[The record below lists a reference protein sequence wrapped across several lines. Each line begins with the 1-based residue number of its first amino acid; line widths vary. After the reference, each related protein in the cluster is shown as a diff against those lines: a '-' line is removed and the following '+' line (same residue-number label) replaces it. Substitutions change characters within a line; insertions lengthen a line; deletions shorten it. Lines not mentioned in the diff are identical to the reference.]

1 MKHLKKY
8 KHKKFYIKIPML
20 ILLVLLSLT
29 LFANNSHSI
38 IKQNDE
44 LSDESKPGDQ
54 SITQFIQTELIVQDG
69 VNWND
74 VDVETQEGIVTLSG
88 EVDNILEKDRSIN
101 IAKSIK
107 GVRAVVDKL
116 KIRKTDISD
125 QQLKNDV
132 ESALLIDPATDS
144 YELEIEVQ
152 DGEVTLSGKVDS
164 WQEKQLAA
172 KVAKGVK
179 GVQALQ
185 NEIYF
190 AFDKSRKDIEIKND
204 IIQTLHWDIR
214 IDDEFVDVNVNE
226 GVVSL
231 SGNVGSAS
239 EHSQAIVNSWVAGV
253 RNVDASHLRIVEWS
267 EDEHL
272 RDDKFTQ
279 KSDEAIQKAVEDA
292 FLYDPRVI
300 SFNPDVSVSNGKVT
314 LTGVVSNL
322 KAKRA
327 AEVDARNV
335 IGVWKVE
342 NLLKVRGKRDL
353 MTDLK
358 IMKRVNQTL
367 TLNPYLDSYDVEV
380 LVNNGIVTL
389 DGNVENF
396 HEKYKAEDLAST
408 IYGVKEI
415 KNKINVEFDAMPYAY
430 DYNDWF
436 YQPYGRDFINSYS
449 PVKSDWEIKNNIE
462 SQLWWSPFVNM
473 SDVSIEVDNGIAVL
487 EGEVDNWNE
496 YYLAEKNA
504 FEGGAL
510 GVDNDLNVEQ

>member
-1 MKHLKKY
+1 L
-8 KHKKFYIKIPML
+8 L
-20 ILLVLLSLT
+20 ILLVLMSLT
-29 LFANNSHSI
+29 LFASGSSGGLL
-38 IKQNDE
+38 KSDD
-44 LSDESKPGDQ
+44 LSDESKPNDQ
-54 SITQFIQTELIVQDG
+54 SISKFIQTELIVQDG

-74 VDVETQEGIVTLSG
+74 VDVETKEGIVTLNG

-107 GVRAVVDKL
+107 GVRAVVDEL
-116 KIRKTDISD
+116 KIRKVDISD
-125 QQLKNDV
+125 QQLKQDV
-132 ESALLIDPATDS
+132 QSALLIDPATDS
-144 YELEIEVQ
+144 YELQIEVQ
-152 DGEVTLSGKVDS
+152 DGIVTLSGKVDS

-185 NEIYF
+185 NDIYF
-190 AFDKSRKDIEIKND
+190 ALDKTRKDIEIKND

-214 IDDEFVDVNVNE
+214 VDDAFVDVNVDN
-226 GVVSL
+226 GIVSI

-239 EHSQAIVNSWVAGV
+239 EHSQVIVDSWVAGV
-253 RNVDASHLRIVEWS
+253 RDVNATNLKITEWS
-267 EDEHL
+267 EDQHL

-279 KSDEAIQKAVEDA
+279 KSDEAIRDAVKDA

-322 KAKRA
+322 KARKA
-327 AEVDARNV
+327 AEIDARNV
-335 IGVWKVE
+335 VGVWNVE
-342 NLLKVRGKRDL
+342 NLLKVRGKSDL
-353 MTDLK
+353 MTDLAILK
-358 IMKRVNQTL
+358 KVDQAIA
-367 TLNPYLDSYDVEV
+367 LNPYLDTYDVEV
-380 LVNNGIVTL
+380 VVNNGTVTL

-396 HEKYKAEDLAST
+396 YEKYKAEDLAST

-415 KNKINVEFDAMPYAY
+415 KNKINVEFDALPYAY

-510 GVDNDLNVEQ
+510 GVDNDLDVEQ